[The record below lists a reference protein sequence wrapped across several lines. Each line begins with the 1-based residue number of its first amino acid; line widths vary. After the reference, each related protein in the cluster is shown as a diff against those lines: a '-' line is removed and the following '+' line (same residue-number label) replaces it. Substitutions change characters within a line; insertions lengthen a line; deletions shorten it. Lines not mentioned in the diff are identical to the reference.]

1 MKQGHYFLTLLM
13 LAAAQVLICNYL
25 HLSQFIYLS
34 ILPAIILLIPIR
46 FSTPVA
52 LCIAFICGMLTDLL
66 GDGVL
71 GLNTFAL
78 LPVALLRPSLI
89 RLVCGEEIFA
99 RKEDI
104 SIARQG
110 YIKISICLIVA
121 QAIFLLLYIWADGA
135 GTRPLWFN
143 ALRFFASLLAGFL
156 LSLLVTEIL
165 APEKQ
170 NKW

>member
-1 MKQGHYFLTLLM
+1 MRQGQYFLTVILLT
-13 LAAAQVLICNYL
+13 AAQMLICNYL
-25 HLSQFIYLS
+25 HLSQFVYLS

-46 FSTPVA
+46 FSTIFA
-52 LCIAFICGMLTDLL
+52 LCTAFVCGMAVDLL
-66 GDGVL
+66 GDGVP

-78 LPVALLRPSLI
+78 LPVALLRVNII

-104 SIARQG
+104 SMARQG
-110 YIKISICLIVA
+110 FLKISSCLVIA

-143 ALRFFASLLAGFL
+143 SLRFA
-156 LSLLVTEIL
+156 LSLSAGYMLSLFIADIL
-165 APEKQ
+165 SPEKQ
-170 NKW
+170 NRW

>member
-1 MKQGHYFLTLLM
+1 MKQGQYYLTLLI
-13 LAAAQVLICNYL
+13 LTVAQVLICNYL
-25 HLSQFIYLS
+25 HLSHFVYLS
-34 ILPAIILLIPIR
+34 LLPATILLIPIR
-46 FSTPVA
+46 FSTLSA
-52 LCIAFICGMLTDLL
+52 LLIAFICGMAVDLM

-78 LPVALLRPSLI
+78 LPVALLRFSII

-104 SIARQG
+104 SMARQG
-110 YIKISICLIVA
+110 VLKISSCLVIA

-135 GTRPLWFN
+135 GTRPMWFN
-143 ALRFFASLLAGFL
+143 TIRFSASLLAGYI
-156 LSLLVTEIL
+156 LSLVIAEIL

-170 NKW
+170 FKW

>member
-1 MKQGHYFLTLLM
+1 M

-46 FSTPVA
+46 FGTPAA

-121 QAIFLLLYIWADGA
+121 QAIFLLLYGPTEPAQDPCGSTPSA
-135 GTRPLWFN
+135 SSPLC
-143 ALRFFASLLAGFL
+143 SQVSCFL
-156 LSLLVTEIL
+156 SWSRKFSHLKSRT
-165 APEKQ
+165 
-170 NKW
+170 NGSRT

>member
-1 MKQGHYFLTLLM
+1 M